1 MGRRPIFRLT
11 VSAVASVGTSSNASV
26 CCFSQCFV
34 RFFGRHFVRCFD
46 LLLRSALLPSAEAPT
61 GRPHSFR
68 TKRYLYSC
76 KTESIIVGY
85 VAKIDTIWIHIH
97 VSCKEHTLT
106 IRHNL
111 RYKVLWR
118 LPYGGR
124 HKRDFFIYVDYF
136 FLLITLSH
144 RPMYT
149 VQASA
154 V

>member
-1 MGRRPIFRLT
+1 MLRF
-11 VSAVASVGTSSNASV
+11 VASVSTSTGASV

-34 RFFGRHFVRCFD
+34 RFFGRHFVRCFGRHFVRCFD
-46 LLLRSALLPSAEAPT
+46 LLLQSALLPSAEAPT
-61 GRPHSFR
+61 GHPHPFR
-68 TKRYLYSC
+68 TKRRLYSC

-85 VAKIDTIWIHIH
+85 VTKIDTIWIHIH

-111 RYKVLWR
+111 RYKILWR

-144 RPMYT
+144 RPIYT